1 MKLLKSIL
9 TILLCAAVLLLAVFL
24 IGRYGWKLG
33 GFRACE
39 SAGIEQ
45 VNVEENQVRIRGF
58 YPGSFPRGFLGYHA
72 EQVDSTLYV
81 GFKFS
86 GLFGIFETGDFD
98 ITIPTNGTVSQVV
111 IKTSKNEY
119 LIWPEEDEPLMPDT
133 LSAESGIYVRLERDD
148 VYSVD
153 WYFENQSGGVANA
166 DGTALKARKNIYL
179 DNDIFFAA
187 ANLERPVPVM
197 LTFSDKDGMPIAR
210 TNTSFDSQ
218 SPVLVVTLTAD
229 AGILLNGV
237 EAEVPAIPTVYENIL
252 SQYRS
257 ALEENW
263 SRQQLA
269 DAGLNF
275 MIADVSPETV
285 GYAVEELDDNG
296 IPELAIG
303 TISGDDFYGKLIF
316 VLYTVNKNGETVP
329 IFSSMERDRYYYAGG
344 NRFANLGSSSAADS
358 FVTTL
363 KLEGEGLVDMTFTT
377 DPAEYVQ
384 MKLVSVIESDG
395 EK

>member
-1 MKLLKSIL
+1 MKPLKSIL
-9 TILLCAAVLLLAVFL
+9 TILLCTAVLLLAVFL

-33 GFRACE
+33 GFSTCE
-39 SAGIEQ
+39 SAGIQQ
-45 VNVEENQVRIRGF
+45 VNVEEDHVRIRGF
-58 YPGSFPRGFLGYHA
+58 YPGSFPQGFLGYHA

-86 GLFGIFETGDFD
+86 GLFGFFETGDFD

-119 LIWPEEDEPLMPDT
+119 LIWSEEDEPLMPDT

-187 ANLERPVPVM
+187 ANLERPVSVM
-197 LTFSDKDGMPIAR
+197 LTFSDKDGTPIAR

-237 EAEVPAIPTVYENIL
+237 EAEVPAVPTVYEQIL
-252 SQYRS
+252 DQYRT

-263 SRQQLA
+263 DGQQLT
-269 DAGLNF
+269 DAGLNL
-275 MIADVSPETV
+275 MVRDVTPETV
-285 GYAVEELDDNG
+285 GYAVDDLDDNG

-384 MKLVSVIESDG
+384 MELVSVIESDG
-395 EK
+395 E

>member
-1 MKLLKSIL
+1 MKLLKKIL

-24 IGRYGWKLG
+24 IGRYGWKLV

-39 SAGIEQ
+39 SAGIRQ
-45 VNVEENQVRIRGF
+45 VNVEEKQVRIHGF
-58 YPGSFPRGFLGYHA
+58 YPGSFPQGFLGYHA

-111 IKTSKNEY
+111 IKTSEQEY

-148 VYSVD
+148 VYFVD
-153 WYFENQSGGVANA
+153 WYFENQSGGMANA

-197 LTFSDKDGMPIAR
+197 LTFSDKDGTPIAR

-229 AGILLNGV
+229 AGIYVNGV
-237 EAEVPAIPTVYENIL
+237 QKEEPAVPSVYEQIL
-252 SQYRS
+252 NRYRT

-263 SRQQLA
+263 DGQQLT
-269 DAGLNF
+269 DAGLNL
-275 MIADVSPETV
+275 MLRDVAPETV
-285 GYAVEELDDNG
+285 GYAVEDLDDNG

-303 TISGDDFYGKLIF
+303 TISGDDFYGKMIF
-316 VLYTVNKNGETVP
+316 ALYTVDSGGEPVS

-384 MKLVSVIESDG
+384 MELVSLIESDG
-395 EK
+395 E

>member
-1 MKLLKSIL
+1 MKLLKKIL

-24 IGRYGWKLG
+24 IGRYGWKLV

-39 SAGIEQ
+39 SAGIRQ
-45 VNVEENQVRIRGF
+45 VNVEEKQVRIHGF
-58 YPGSFPRGFLGYHA
+58 YPGSFPQGFLGYHA

-111 IKTSKNEY
+111 IKTSEQEY

-148 VYSVD
+148 VYFVD
-153 WYFENQSGGVANA
+153 WYFENQSGGMANA

-197 LTFSDKDGMPIAR
+197 LTFSDKDGTPIAR

-218 SPVLVVTLTAD
+218 SPLLIVTLTAD
-229 AGILLNGV
+229 AGILVNGV
-237 EAEVPAIPTVYENIL
+237 QKEEPAVPSVYEQIL
-252 SQYRS
+252 NRYRT

-263 SRQQLA
+263 DGQQLT
-269 DAGLNF
+269 DAGLNL
-275 MIADVSPETV
+275 MLRDVAPETV
-285 GYAVEELDDNG
+285 GYAVEDLDDNG

-303 TISGDDFYGKLIF
+303 TISGDDFYGKMIF
-316 VLYTVNKNGETVP
+316 VLYTVDSGGETVP

-384 MKLVSVIESDG
+384 MELVSITESDG
-395 EK
+395 E

>member
-197 LTFSDKDGMPIAR
+197 LTFSDKDGTPIAR

-229 AGILLNGV
+229 ARILVNGAQ
-237 EAEVPAIPTVYENIL
+237 AEEPAVPTVYEQIL
-252 SQYRS
+252 NRCCT
-257 ALEENW
+257 ALEEIW
-263 SRQQLA
+263 DGQQLT
-269 DAGLNF
+269 DAGLNL
-275 MIADVSPETV
+275 MLRDVAPETV
-285 GYAVEELDDNG
+285 GYAVEDLDDNG

-316 VLYTVNKNGETVP
+316 VLYTVDRGGEPVSV
-329 IFSSMERDRYYYAGG
+329 FSSIERDRYYYAGG
-344 NRFANLGSSSAADS
+344 NRFANLGSSSATDS

-377 DPAEYVQ
+377 DPGEYIQMELVPLLEAE
-384 MKLVSVIESDG
+384 G
-395 EK
+395 EE

>member
-197 LTFSDKDGMPIAR
+197 LTFSDKDGTPIAR

-229 AGILLNGV
+229 ARILVNGAQ
-237 EAEVPAIPTVYENIL
+237 AEEPAVPTVYEQIL
-252 SQYRS
+252 NRYRT

-263 SRQQLA
+263 DGQQLT
-269 DAGLNF
+269 DAGLNL
-275 MIADVSPETV
+275 MLRDVAPETV
-285 GYAVEELDDNG
+285 GYAVEDLDDNG

-363 KLEGEGLVDMTFTT
+363 KLEGEELVDMTFTT

-384 MKLVSVIESDG
+384 MELVSVVESDV
-395 EK
+395 E

>member
-1 MKLLKSIL
+1 MKLLKKIL
-9 TILLCAAVLLLAVFL
+9 TILLCAAALLLAVFL
-24 IGRYGWKLG
+24 IGRYGWKLV

-39 SAGIEQ
+39 SAGIRQ
-45 VNVEENQVRIRGF
+45 VNVEEKQVRIHGF
-58 YPGSFPRGFLGYHA
+58 YPGSFPQGFLGYHA

-111 IKTSKNEY
+111 IKTSEQEY

-148 VYSVD
+148 VYFVD

-166 DGTALKARKNIYL
+166 DGTALKARKNFYL

-197 LTFSDKDGMPIAR
+197 LTFSDKDGTPIAR

-218 SPVLVVTLTAD
+218 SPLLIVTLTAD
-229 AGILLNGV
+229 AGIYVNGV
-237 EAEVPAIPTVYENIL
+237 QKEEPAVPIVYEQIL
-252 SQYRS
+252 NRYRT

-263 SRQQLA
+263 DGQQLT
-269 DAGLNF
+269 DAGLNL
-275 MIADVSPETV
+275 MLRDVAPETV
-285 GYAVEELDDNG
+285 GYAVEDLDDNG

-316 VLYTVNKNGETVP
+316 ALYTVDSGGEPVS

-363 KLEGEGLVDMTFTT
+363 KLEVEGLVDMTFTT

-384 MKLVSVIESDG
+384 MELVSVVESDG
-395 EK
+395 E